1 MGHSDISSTKDWGR
15 GGHIIL
21 IRIRALKLSP
31 PLDNQPVSLKIIGAI
46 PNIVRFSA
54 TASHCTVDFP

>member
-31 PLDNQPVSLKIIGAI
+31 PLDQPVSLKNFGAI

-54 TASHCTVDFP
+54 TILHCTVDFP